1 VRTAA
6 GGTTVDERVEA
17 RVKVDDVAERK
28 GPLAKK
34 SRFKTFWAEPGPE
47 GEATVMVESVWP
59 MFGFGYGN
67 GTVPQMRN
75 SKRYRSMGEREQG

>member
-1 VRTAA
+1 MRTAA
-6 GGTTVDERVEA
+6 GGTVDERVEA

-67 GTVPQMRN
+67 GNVPQMRN